1 MNELKEKV
9 YKMVVAAGKLKPGV
23 AHIEVKHDDGCPAI
37 RTNSLVD
44 CTCTPDFKLMKPE
57 A

>member
-9 YKMVVAAGKLKPGV
+9 YKMGVAAGKLKPGV